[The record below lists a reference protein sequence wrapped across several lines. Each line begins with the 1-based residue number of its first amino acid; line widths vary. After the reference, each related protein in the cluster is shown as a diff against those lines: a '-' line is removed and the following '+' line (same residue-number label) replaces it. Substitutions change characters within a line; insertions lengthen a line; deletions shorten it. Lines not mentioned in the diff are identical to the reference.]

1 MRKLIR
7 TVVLVAFAATLSAL
21 TGCTGMV
28 QDELDATHRK
38 LKDLQDYV
46 ADINDQLTNLERI
59 VDALDDSH
67 SIIPGS
73 FTESEEGYSISFK
86 DGTTVF
92 IPYGKDGMDGR
103 TLIPVGV
110 RNDEDGHYYWTV
122 DGEWFLVD
130 STMVRVDAT
139 DGVDGIA
146 PQVKVEDGYWWI
158 SFDGSVSFTQ
168 LASCDEMDGIGVFA
182 DHPDLSDPSK
192 FVLVLWDGTRI
203 EIPYYVPL
211 KIAFDGPVM
220 DTLVVAAGETLSI
233 PYEVLM
239 EGESSEPVIVTSG
252 TDGVYFSRVVAGEE
266 PGRGE
271 VLVQAPDPFS
281 EGYIV
286 LSAYCEGYSAVK
298 MISFIERQIPV
309 ESITVRLAAIDTAR
323 TFAYET
329 NFEYEVLS
337 ITYPGSESDEVRE
350 WLEVIPDYESGT
362 IVFKPTANNGDRIR
376 TAVVTISPVDNP
388 EFVIS
393 TFDVRQAT
401 ENAISFDVFDEN
413 SAFSFDLG
421 EMILRAPADGG
432 EADIWMTTRPE
443 LPLSV
448 DIPDGVD
455 WVTASM
461 TAEDGFWRLH
471 INVEAI
477 EPEDERSTE
486 ATIRVQFIGIPLVF
500 DTIKIIQ

>member
-7 TVVLVAFAATLSAL
+7 AVVLVVFAATLSAL

-28 QDELDATHRK
+28 QDELDTTHRK
-38 LKDLQDYV
+38 LNELQDYV
-46 ADINDQLTNLERI
+46 ASINSQLTTLETI
-59 VDALDDSH
+59 VNVLDDSH
-67 SIIPGS
+67 SILSVSTP
-73 FTESEEGYSISFK
+73 TEEGYTITFK
-86 DGTTVF
+86 DGRTVDIHF
-92 IPYGKDGMDGR
+92 GTDGTDGR

-110 RNDEDGHYYWTV
+110 RDDEDGHYYWTV
-122 DGEWFLVD
+122 DGDWYLVD
-130 STMVRVDAT
+130 STKVRVDAT

-158 SFDGSVSFTQ
+158 SFDGGVSFTQ
-168 LASCDEMDGIGVFA
+168 LASCDQMDGIGVFS
-182 DHPDLSDPSK
+182 DHPDLSDTSK

-211 KIAFDGPVM
+211 RIAFDGPVM
-220 DTLVVAAGETLSI
+220 DTVVVAAGETLSI

-239 EGESSEPVIVTSG
+239 EGDADEPVIVTSG
-252 TDGVYFSRVVAGEE
+252 TDGVYFSRIVAGDE

-271 VLVQAPDPFS
+271 VVVQAPDPFS

-298 MISFIERQIPV
+298 MISFVERQIPV
-309 ESITVRLAAIDTAR
+309 ESITVRLAAVDTAR

-337 ITYPGSESDEVRE
+337 VTYPGSEGDDVRE

-362 IVFKPTANNGDRIR
+362 ITFKPTANNGDRIR
-376 TAVVTISPVDNP
+376 TAVVTISPIDNP

-401 ENAISFDVFDEN
+401 ENAITIDVFDETQ
-413 SAFSFDLG
+413 AFSFDVG
-421 EMILRAPADGG
+421 EMILRAPAEGG
-432 EADIWMTTRPE
+432 EADIWMTSRPE

-448 DIPDGVD
+448 SVPEEEE
-455 WVTASM
+455 WVTATM
-461 TAEDGFWRLH
+461 TAEEGFWRLH
-471 INVEAI
+471 VQVEAI
-477 EPEDERSTE
+477 EPGDERSTE
-486 ATIRVQFIGIPLVF
+486 ARISVRIYGIPLVF
-500 DTIKIIQ
+500 GTIKIIQ